1 MFKNSVFTQMTVKY
15 EIYYG
20 LLNRSTAIALI
31 YDFGYVCYFLR
42 YIIFKRKTILI
53 HRTISCMEPLSEY

>member
-1 MFKNSVFTQMTVKY
+1 MTVKY